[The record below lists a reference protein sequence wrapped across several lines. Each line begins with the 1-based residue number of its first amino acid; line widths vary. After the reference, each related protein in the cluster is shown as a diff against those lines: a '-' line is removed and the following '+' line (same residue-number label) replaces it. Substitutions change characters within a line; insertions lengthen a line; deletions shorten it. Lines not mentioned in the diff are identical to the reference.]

1 MTAEV
6 ARLYIQMRTLEELV
20 RQTKENIRLQAEV
33 TDLVRDKQRTGL
45 ASGLSLEQALYLL
58 KNTKATLADLE
69 YQQAESK
76 NALSLALGELPGA
89 VDDIL
94 KVEKKSLI
102 TRPFDFDL
110 DQITRIPADILRRR
124 PDVRAAEEN
133 LIAQN
138 ALIGVAV
145 ADMFPKISVSA
156 MFGIES
162 LKFKNL
168 FKSTSLTHTVTPNTL
183 TPIFHFGALKDN
195 VEVQKAK
202 KEAEVLTYERALLQA
217 ANEVKNAI
225 IALYQEEQHYLL
237 LKETYQHAD
246 KVAKLMQSKYKNGLI
261 DYTDVLQAEQNRL
274 QAQMQ
279 MIKSSGALYAN
290 LIRFY
295 KAIGGEFHD
304 K

>member
-1 MTAEV
+1 M
-6 ARLYIQMRTLEELV
+6 
-20 RQTKENIRLQAEV
+20 
-33 TDLVRDKQRTGL
+33 
-45 ASGLSLEQALYLL
+45 EQALYLL
-58 KNTKATLADLE
+58 KNTEATLADLK
-69 YQQAESK
+69 YQQTEVQ
-76 NALSLALGELPGA
+76 NALSLVLGELPGS

-94 KVEKKSLI
+94 NNEKKSLI

-110 DQITRIPADILRRR
+110 DKITQIPADVLRRR
-124 PDVRAAEEN
+124 PDVKAAEEN

-156 MFGIES
+156 LFGTES
-162 LKFKNL
+162 LNFKDL
-168 FKSTSLTHTVTPNTL
+168 FKPRSLTHTVTPTTL

-202 KEAEVLTYERALLQA
+202 KEAQVMAYEQTLLQA
-217 ANEVKNAI
+217 ANEVKNALT
-225 IALYQEEQHYLL
+225 ALYQERLHYQALQ
-237 LKETYQHAD
+237 ETYAHAD
-246 KVAKLMQSKYKNGLI
+246 KVANLMQSKYKNGLI
-261 DYTDVLQAEQNRL
+261 DYTDVLQVEQNRL

-295 KAIGGEFHD
+295 KAIGGEF
-304 K
+304 